1 MTMNKNERDRGGVA
15 LIQRRHGW
23 IVLWFYMLRGLIIR
37 YFRTNYTTFI
47 VIQKDT
53 EHKLKIFR
61 NHYFLK

>member
-47 VIQKDT
+47 DYSDT
-53 EHKLKIFR
+53 KRHGT
-61 NHYFLK
+61 